1 MTSILFTVVAV
12 GLSAAILTASAG
24 GLPAS
29 SRTTLLEG
37 DAASR
42 QASVT
47 QMVLAKDPASAGAL
61 RAALADEDPIVRRL
75 AVYGLE
81 RIGQEKHAEAIEPL
95 LGDPDPWVCR
105 TAATALG
112 KLRSRRSAPAL
123 VAVLGHDDVHLRYEA
138 FVALG
143 RIGDPASRKAILAA
157 MRDPRL
163 YKELEVWDQVSIVG
177 VLDRPFMTDPE
188 AVDVLK
194 WLLTYGSWDH
204 PQWAE
209 AAQFR
214 KDLYSLLITNRAA
227 EILAMR
233 YHDASGEQ
241 FLIQGLAGDDHM
253 QQTSA
258 FAAAAI
264 KSRAAVPGL
273 VKMLESQWVNN
284 KRYAIQAL
292 GTIGDPAAVEPLE
305 KMLAHE
311 DVGVRRDA
319 AEALAKI
326 DGKQRVVDLSA
337 PAAVIPQI
345 AEADLKTPGN
355 KRPPQFIVLG
365 VDDCANIEGIE
376 LMLDIVETLGGHGVK
391 VCYTMWVAPCAG
403 DWQNRDTVKQKLIY
417 QRLFDLGSEVAH
429 HTLNHNPG
437 GRFWTSL
444 PKEDQIKQIDGCTQ
458 WYREN
463 IVGFTRPFSHKG
475 GGGGRGEPVDLE
487 FSRQLMAKQRF
498 LYRGFAR
505 GSHPDE
511 QQWPTFVDGM
521 WQVPT
526 GSIDGNAPPV
536 HAKITRPIT
545 SDYPGMFDYS
555 VADGVAMMKAN
566 LDYHYNHPRRPIF
579 AVNAFHDWGFKSAD
593 DSTCKWTHRNQAAI
607 LKEFLLDVLVRNKD
621 KYPDTYVVTFRQ
633 VVEYAVSNGDLEH
646 TLAVGNCQ
654 DSRNPVKPLID

>member
-1 MTSILFTVVAV
+1 MTHRMSLVAAV
-12 GLSAAILTASAG
+12 LCLAMLAASAG
-24 GLPAS
+24 CLPTAS
-29 SRTTLLEG
+29 TAIPLQG
-37 DAASR
+37 DAAAR
-42 QASVT
+42 QAAAT
-47 QMVLAKDPASAGAL
+47 QMVLAKDPASAGSL

-81 RIGQEKHAEAIEPL
+81 RIGQKKHAPAIVPL
-95 LGDPDPWVCR
+95 LGDQDPWVRR

-112 KLRSRRSAPAL
+112 KLRSRRSVPAL
-123 VAVLGHDDVHLRYEA
+123 IQALGHDDVHLRYEA

-143 RIGDPASRKAILAA
+143 RIGDPASQKGILAA
-157 MRDPRL
+157 MRDRRL
-163 YKELEVWDQVSIVG
+163 YNELEVWDQVSIVG
-177 VLDRPFMTDPE
+177 VLDRLFMTDPE

-194 WLLTYGSWDH
+194 WLLTYGTWDH
-204 PQWAE
+204 PQWAD

-214 KDLYSLLITNRAA
+214 KDIYNLLIANRAA
-227 EILAMR
+227 EILAMK
-233 YHDASGEQ
+233 YQDASGEP
-241 FLIQGLAGDDHM
+241 FLLQGLAGDDHM

-264 KSRAAVPGL
+264 KSTAAVPGL
-273 VKMLESQWVNN
+273 IKMLDSQWVNN

-292 GTIGDPAAVEPLE
+292 GAIGDAAAVEPLE
-305 KMLAHE
+305 KMLGHE
-311 DVGVRRDA
+311 DVGIRRDA
-319 AEALAKI
+319 LEALGKI

-376 LMLDIVETLGGHGVK
+376 SMLDIVETLAGHGVK
-391 VCYTMWVAPCAG
+391 VNYTMWVAPCAG
-403 DWQNRDTVKQKLIY
+403 DWQSRDTVKQKLIY

-458 WYREN
+458 WYRDN

-475 GGGGRGEPVDLE
+475 GGGGRGEPVDMD

-498 LYRGFAR
+498 LYRGFGR

-511 QQWPTFVDGM
+511 QQWPTLVNGM

-526 GSIDGNAPPV
+526 GAIDGNAPPV
-536 HAKITRPIT
+536 HATITRPIA

-555 VADGVAMMKAN
+555 VADGAAMMKAN
-566 LDYHYNHPRRPIF
+566 LDYHYNHPRRPIL
-579 AVNAFHDWGFKSAD
+579 AVNAFHDWGFKTSD

-621 KYPDTYVVTFRQ
+621 KYPDTHVVTFRQ
-633 VVEYAVSNGDLEH
+633 VVEYAASNGDLEH
-646 TLAVGNCQ
+646 TLAAGNCQ